1 VSTLEIRDLHVS
13 VEESASMRFRPLERR
28 VLSTV
33 TGDVLPPGTD
43 LRGLLVAGSPSHEKD
58 A

>member
-1 VSTLEIRDLHVS
+1 MSTLKLRDLHAS

-43 LRGLLVAGSPSHEKD
+43 PRGLLVPGPAPHEKD

>member
-1 VSTLEIRDLHVS
+1 MSTLEIRDLHVS
-13 VEESASMRFRPLERR
+13 VEESASMRFRPRERR
-28 VLSTV
+28 VPSTV

-43 LRGLLVAGSPSHEKD
+43 LRGLLVAGPAPHEKD